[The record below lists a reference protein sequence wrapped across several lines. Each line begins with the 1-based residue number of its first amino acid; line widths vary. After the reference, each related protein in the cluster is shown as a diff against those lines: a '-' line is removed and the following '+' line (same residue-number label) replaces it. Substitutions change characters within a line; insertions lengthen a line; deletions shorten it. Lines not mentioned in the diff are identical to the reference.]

1 MSSRKRNAFTLIEL
15 LVVIGIIGLL
25 MSILLPTL
33 RRATQAARETQ
44 CMNNMRQ
51 LGLGMMMYADGS
63 KGIIPFD
70 GDPRYGNTDGDRN
83 ARSVGWWQDPGLWI
97 NAVPEM
103 VNSKAY
109 SDMQLDSLAPKNIPL
124 PRAGKTSI
132 FMCPEAGDAGPS
144 TANLAEVSNGYYVMW
159 GHANAL
165 NTPTPLG
172 TNMAA
177 GTTDSKGGAVVSR
190 NCYTCYVINSK
201 LNSTTQTGGKLKI
214 VKMASMIPSSEIAL
228 FIERRVSMSEI
239 PAAISTAYGSPN
251 GNDLPSPAD
260 GADPCQLGPVHQPPP
275 RRRIHLLRR
284 RPRRLVLAEGNR
296 PAKGLH
302 NRQCQFRFQPVGQGD
317 LGSIRQS
324 DAVRIKQGIS

>member
-51 LGLGMMMYADGS
+51 LGLGVMMYADGS
-63 KGIIPFD
+63 KGVIPFD

-132 FMCPEAGDAGPS
+132 FMCPEAGDASPS

-165 NTPTPLG
+165 NTPSPLG

-239 PAAISTAYGSPN
+239 PAAISTVYGSPN
-251 GNDLPSPAD
+251 GNDLPSRRMARIHANWDLFTNRHRDGGFICFAD
-260 GADPCQLGPVHQPPP
+260 GHDAWFALKE
-275 RRRIHLLRR
+275 I
-284 RPRRLVLAEGNR
+284 VLPKGYTTGN
-296 PAKGLH
+296 A
-302 NRQCQFRFQPVGQGD
+302 NFDFN
-317 LGSIRQS
+317 QS
-324 DAVRIKQGIS
+324 GKVIWDRYGKATP